1 MCEQPAEAGQRGVGA
16 SRREVERMDCQRCAQ
31 GLDEWVAHL
40 RLLVLQARCGEL
52 IDVSTFGSHGVVAS
66 V

>member
-1 MCEQPAEAGQRGVGA
+1 MGA